1 MDLLTVLSAA
11 ITVLLVDAVDD
22 DDADVADVADVD
34 VVLASTLDE
43 PEYSSSID
51 SFSEGVNIVQRRF
64 FILLGVAGT
73 ISSDSV
79 VVIDLVGV
87 LNVIEL
93 RRVKRLCSEP
103 FTKIS

>member
-1 MDLLTVLSAA
+1 MDLLTVLSAT

-22 DDADVADVADVD
+22 DDADVADVDVD
-34 VVLASTLDE
+34 VVLASTVDE

>member
-22 DDADVADVADVD
+22 DDADVADVD
-34 VVLASTLDE
+34 VVLASTVDE

>member
-22 DDADVADVADVD
+22 DDADVADVD

>member
-1 MDLLTVLSAA
+1 MDLLTVLSAT

-22 DDADVADVADVD
+22 DEADVADVD
-34 VVLASTLDE
+34 VDVLLASTVDE
-43 PEYSSSID
+43 SEYSSSID

>member
-22 DDADVADVADVD
+22 DDADVADVDVD
-34 VVLASTLDE
+34 VVLASTVDE